1 MVMVEPVAPPL
12 PELPPLEL
20 EELELLQAASEA
32 AIRALSPASASR
44 RVREA
49 TLPYIGATLK
59 FRYVGNCVRIAEH

>member
-1 MVMVEPVAPPL
+1 MVEPVVPPL
-12 PELPPLEL
+12 PAPAPLEL

-32 AIRALSPASASR
+32 AISVLSPASARR